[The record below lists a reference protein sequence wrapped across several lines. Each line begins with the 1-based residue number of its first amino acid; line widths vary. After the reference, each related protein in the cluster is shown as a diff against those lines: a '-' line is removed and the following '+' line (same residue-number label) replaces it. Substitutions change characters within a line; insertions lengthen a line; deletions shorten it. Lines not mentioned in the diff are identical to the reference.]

1 MQNRPPHELQ
11 KSNSLLRVT
20 SRRAV
25 ALVAIL
31 AVSAVAAGCG
41 NNSKTDA
48 VNGKTQ
54 FIAKCGSCHTMARAN
69 TAGTIGPNLDDA
81 FRRARLDGMDNTI
94 EGVALAQIKHP
105 SKKLSPASLNMP
117 ADLVKGMNAADV
129 AAYVGI
135 AAGKPGKDTG
145 ALAAAGG
152 GTDGKSLFKT
162 NCGSC
167 HTLSD
172 AGTSGKVGPNLDTIG
187 DNMARVVQQINNGGG
202 GMPAFKGTLTP
213 AQIKL
218 IAKYVSSQDGS

>member
-1 MQNRPPHELQ
+1 ML
-11 KSNSLLRVT
+11 
-20 SRRAV
+20 

-31 AVSAVAAGCG
+31 ALSVVASGCG
-41 NNSKTDA
+41 NDSQTDP

-69 TAGTIGPNLDDA
+69 TAGTIGPNLDDS
-81 FRRARLDGMDNTI
+81 FRRARIDGMDNTI
-94 EGVALAQIKHP
+94 EGVVYEQIKHP
-105 SKKLSPASLNMP
+105 SKKLSPDVLNMP
-117 ADLVKGMNAADV
+117 ANLVEGMNAADV
-129 AAYVGI
+129 AAYVGL

-152 GTDGKSLFKT
+152 GTDGKSMFKT

-187 DNMARVVQQINNGGG
+187 DDMARIVQQINNGGG

-213 AQIKL
+213 AQITM